1 MGECKTQIRPLS
13 SENEIEL
20 IAQISSAG
28 VNEFKHFS
36 IRLSFFS
43 HKERI
48 KLEEIIGILHFISSQ
63 DSSPTPHPS
72 NCCNLATLHCHLSLI
87 SRQGAERPAKQKWD
101 VIIENDF
108 LCRRI
113 PGISVPPPS
122 TSPSLLPS
130 TRRTIWMIDSDCID
144 CLSGRWWRWLWPH
157 RPGELFHQ
165 WPNNR
170 WNGAC

>member
-48 KLEEIIGILHFISSQ
+48 KLEEIIGIWHFISSQ

-113 PGISVPPPS
+113 PGISVPPPIHLPIPS
-122 TSPSLLPS
+122 SFHPPDYLNDRFRLYRLFKRQVMTLTLATS
-130 TRRTIWMIDSDCID
+130 
-144 CLSGRWWRWLWPH
+144 SGGIVSPV
-157 RPGELFHQ
+157 
-165 WPNNR
+165 
-170 WNGAC
+170 A

>member
-63 DSSPTPHPS
+63 DSSPTPPS
-72 NCCNLATLHCHLSLI
+72 VELLQSGNVALPFVANFKAGG
-87 SRQGAERPAKQKWD
+87 GA
-101 VIIENDF
+101 
-108 LCRRI
+108 
-113 PGISVPPPS
+113 
-122 TSPSLLPS
+122 
-130 TRRTIWMIDSDCID
+130 
-144 CLSGRWWRWLWPH
+144 SGKTKMGRDH
-157 RPGELFHQ
+157 RK
-165 WPNNR
+165 
-170 WNGAC
+170 